1 MVACRALL
9 ATVVLLLPLTGQAQT
24 YRWIDSQG
32 NVYYSDTP
40 PPPGARQIEQ
50 VDLSGQPVASEPL
63 PYELQRAAANFPVT
77 LYVTN
82 CGEGCSS
89 ARQLLA
95 RRGIPHTELDPSEPA
110 THEALTKLAG
120 GVAVVPVLQVGRQVL
135 KGFDEQAWN
144 DALDFAGYPK
154 TALIKITPRKP
165 SKPAAPPAP
174 PEQPEAEESGQPE
187 GVEPPAENAD
197 TAGEG

>member
-1 MVACRALL
+1 MVACRTLL
-9 ATVVLLLPLTGQAQT
+9 AAVVLWLPLAGQAQQT
-24 YRWIDSQG
+24 YRWTDSEG
-32 NVYYSDTP
+32 NVYYSDTR

-50 VDLSGQPVASEPL
+50 IDLSRRPAGGQPL

-82 CGEGCSS
+82 CGEGCSN

-95 RRGIPHTELDPSEPA
+95 KRGVPHTELDPSEPA
-110 THEALTKLAG
+110 TNEALTKLA

-135 KGFDEQAWN
+135 KGFDEQVWN

-154 TALIKITPRKP
+154 SALIKITPRKP
-165 SKPAAPPAP
+165 PKPAAPA
-174 PEQPEAEESGQPE
+174 PEQQAEP
-187 GVEPPAENAD
+187 VETEQGAENAD
-197 TAGEG
+197 IDGQR